1 MKINLSTEKD
11 STFLT
16 LILTFARQKI
26 SDCPKLLLRLMD
38 DSVISLEVICG
49 ITNKSDG
56 AVMIGYT
63 AVAINH
69 YITEAKFPISKEQV
83 ESLSKGVKKLRLN
96 TSPQFHEKEWR
107 KDKIGKKLYKKY
119 KESSSN
125 SFEDGF

>member
-1 MKINLSTEKD
+1 
-11 STFLT
+11 
-16 LILTFARQKI
+16 
-26 SDCPKLLLRLMD
+26 
-38 DSVISLEVICG
+38 
-49 ITNKSDG
+49 
-56 AVMIGYT
+56 MIGYT

-107 KDKIGKKLYKKY
+107 KDKIGKKLYQKY
-119 KESSSN
+119 IDSSSN